1 MLKIVTFPLKGKGK
15 PSIDFSSERFNPEVE
30 LGDKKRLNTKKS
42 CHETLGREG
51 KGNSATQI
59 ILLFNFFCFQFFWG
73 LSCAFRKEALLCTVL
88 KMLIIKNQTN
98 RSTRMHLIALNDLF
112 NCCTTLIIATIK
124 KILSHKL
131 LFCCYSTTFKIQHV
145 SMYIFM

>member
-59 ILLFNFFCFQFFWG
+59 IVIQFLL
-73 LSCAFRKEALLCTVL
+73 LSVFLRAQLCIQKRSTF
-88 KMLIIKNQTN
+88 MYFAENADYKNQTN

-131 LFCCYSTTFKIQHV
+131 LFCCYSTTFKI
-145 SMYIFM
+145 